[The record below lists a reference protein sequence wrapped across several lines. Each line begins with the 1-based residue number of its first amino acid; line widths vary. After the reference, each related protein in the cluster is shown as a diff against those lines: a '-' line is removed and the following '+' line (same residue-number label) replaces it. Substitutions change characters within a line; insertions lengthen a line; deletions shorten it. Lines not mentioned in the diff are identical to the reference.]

1 MILLVLERMSAALLS
16 VKMGVGPSYAKPSS
30 SKNPRSHVA
39 SRMAIS
45 MALLISAS
53 LLEWE
58 TVVSRLDLAMTAP
71 DVVFR

>member
-1 MILLVLERMSAALLS
+1 MLVLERMSAALLS

-39 SRMAIS
+39 SRMAMS
-45 MALLISAS
+45 MALISAS
-53 LLEWE
+53 VLEWE